1 MPHRPAAFKDM
12 RQNVK
17 RRARNRAAMSRLR
30 TQIKKFIKAAEAGNT
45 ETAREELRLA
55 IKALDQTAAKGI
67 IKKQTAA
74 RRKSRLTRRL
84 NKLAVAGEQA

>member
-1 MPHRPAAFKDM
+1 MPHRPAAFKDL
-12 RQNVK
+12 RQNIK

-30 TQIKKFIKAAEAGNT
+30 TQIKKFVKAAEAGDAEKAN
-45 ETAREELRLA
+45 EELRLT

-74 RRKSRLTRRL
+74 RRKSRLTKRL
-84 NKLAVAGEQA
+84 NKLITSGEKT